1 MVTALGD
8 RVIVELAVRD
18 LGVIAELRLVLGP
31 GMTALTGETGAGK
44 TLVVDAIELLVGG
57 RADPVLV
64 RAGAD
69 EAWVEGRFVVDT
81 AGAVSDGDGHHRGAG
96 DEIVLARAVPRSGR
110 SRAYIDGRLATAGE
124 LAALGAELV
133 DLHGQ
138 HAHQSLLHAAA
149 QRDALD
155 RFGHVDLAPLQAAR
169 HDIRTILDE
178 LAAMGG
184 DEGARARELD
194 LLRYQVSDIDAVAI
208 TGPDEDTELER
219 LEDALADATAHREAA
234 SGAVMLLSGDGGGDV
249 PDAAASAAD
258 AVGSALA
265 LVAGRLPF
273 ASAEARLRAL
283 AAELSD
289 VAGELRAAGEAIDE
303 DPEHLARVRER
314 RQLLHDLRRR
324 YGETLADVLEE
335 GERLRARLAE
345 LEDHDRRAAEL
356 DARLTVARDAEAV
369 AAAKI
374 AAARRDAAPLL
385 AAEVQA
391 HLAELA
397 LPKAQVE
404 VAVGG
409 DDPADEVELRLAA
422 NPGTAPLPLAKVASG
437 GELARTMLA
446 LRLVLSAAPPT
457 LVFDEVDAGVG
468 GAAAVA
474 VGRSLARLADQPH
487 QVLVVTHLPQVAAY
501 ADAQVRVAK
510 QSDESTTVARA
521 RVLDHPA
528 RVVEL
533 SRMLSGQ
540 PDSDAARVH
549 AAELLATAAGERG
562 G

>member
-1 MVTALGD
+1 
-8 RVIVELAVRD
+8 VILELAVRD
-18 LGVIAELRLVLGP
+18 LGVIAELRLVFGP

-64 RAGAD
+64 RSGAA
-69 EAWVEGRFVVDT
+69 EAWVEGRFVRPG
-81 AGAVSDGDGHHRGAG
+81 GARSDGDGDVGGDAG
-96 DEIVLARAVPRSGR
+96 DEIVLARAIPRSGR
-110 SRAYIDGRLATAGE
+110 SRAYINGRLATAGE
-124 LAALGAELV
+124 LGAVGAELV

-138 HAHQSLLHAAA
+138 HAHQSLLHVAA
-149 QRDALD
+149 QREALD
-155 RFGHVDLAPLQAAR
+155 RFGRVDLGPLLAAR
-169 HDIRTILDE
+169 GAIRAVLDE
-178 LAAMGG
+178 LARMGG
-184 DEGARARELD
+184 DERARARELD
-194 LLRYQVSDIDAVAI
+194 LLRYQVADIDAAAI
-208 TGPDEDTELER
+208 AGPDEDAALER
-219 LEDALADATAHREAA
+219 LEDELADAAAHREAA
-234 SGAVMLLSGDGGGDV
+234 SGAVMLLSGEGAGDV
-249 PDAAASAAD
+249 SGSTGAAD
-258 AVGSALA
+258 ALGSALA
-265 LVAGRLPF
+265 LLAGRAPF
-273 ASAEARLRAL
+273 DDAEARLRAL

-303 DPEHLARVRER
+303 DPERLAQVRAR
-314 RQLLHDLRRR
+314 RQLLHDLRRK
-324 YGETLADVLEE
+324 YGETLADVLAE

-356 DARLTVARDAEAV
+356 DARLTAARAAEAE
-369 AAAKI
+369 AAAKV

-404 VAVGG
+404 VVVGG
-409 DDPADEVELRLAA
+409 QDPADEVELRLAA
-422 NPGTAPLPLAKVASG
+422 NPGTPPLSLAKVASG

-457 LVFDEVDAGVG
+457 LVFDEVDAGIG

-501 ADAQVRVAK
+501 ADAQVRVTK
-510 QSDESTTVARA
+510 QSDEATTVAQA
-521 RVLDHPA
+521 SALDHA
-528 RVVEL
+528 ERVIEL